1 MGRGLLIINMS
12 DTNGR
17 ETIKVKLEYI
27 QNDLKDVKTDVRDV
41 RSILQHEYVTKE
53 YFDIKLV
60 PLEQKVNRLDKITW
74 LVISTLIV
82 GIMTGGLTMILR

>member
-1 MGRGLLIINMS
+1 MS

-60 PLEQKVNRLDKITW
+60 PLEQKVNRLDKIIWMVLST
-74 LVISTLIV
+74 VILGIV
-82 GIMTGGLTMILR
+82 SAGLTFILR

>member
-1 MGRGLLIINMS
+1 MS

-27 QNDLKDVKTDVRDV
+27 QNDLKDVKNEVRDV

-60 PLEQKVNRLDKITW
+60 PLEQKVNRLDKIIWMVLST
-74 LVISTLIV
+74 VILGIV
-82 GIMTGGLTMILR
+82 SAGLTFILR